1 MANEF
6 QYTKRVLYF
15 GMPDMGSI
23 CLARLAQEGVNIVGA
38 VAPPPNAPTFY
49 QFCDLAKYLKLN
61 IITYNNSL
69 KDADFLAK
77 IKSLNAD
84 VAIVCS
90 YSKLFPEE
98 LLNVM
103 PNKFVNVHPSILP
116 KYRGPNPYS
125 HVIIDNEETTGITLH
140 LMDKNFDT
148 GDLIVTREVA
158 LEPNETMGSLFNKI
172 NYLSG
177 ELLVEF
183 LRRFENINEL
193 KGKPQPEGDFP
204 KATDINP
211 QKGENIIDWSKP
223 AAFIERF
230 VRGLNPFI
238 AALTYFR
245 GLPIK
250 VYSVRVL
257 DKKINAPAGTVLNA
271 EKGLFVNTGDGIIE
285 IRVVQAGTF
294 LIGEGRDFIKFMEIK
309 KGEKFTNE

>member
-1 MANEF
+1 MENNF
-6 QYTKRVLYF
+6 KYTKRVIYF

-23 CLARLAQEGVNIVGA
+23 CLARIAQEGANIVGV
-38 VAPPPNAPTFY
+38 VAPPPNAPTFF
-49 QFCDLAKYLKLN
+49 QFCDLVKFLKLN
-61 IITYNNSL
+61 LITYKNSL
-69 KDADFLAK
+69 KDADFLEK

-98 LLNVM
+98 LLATM

-125 HVIIDNEETTGITLH
+125 HVIIDDEEKTGITLH

-148 GDLIVTREVA
+148 GDMLVTREVNI
-158 LEPNETMGSLFNKI
+158 EPDETMGTLFNKI

-183 LRRFENINEL
+183 LRRFENISEL
-193 KGKPQPEGDFP
+193 KGEPQPDGVFT
-204 KATDINP
+204 KATEINAI
-211 QKGENIIDWSKP
+211 KGENIIDWSKP
-223 AAFIERF
+223 AVYIERF

-238 AALTYFR
+238 SALTFFR
-245 GLPIK
+245 GLPVK
-250 VYSVRVL
+250 VYGVRVL

-294 LIGEGRDFIKFMEIK
+294 FFGEGRDLIRHLQVK
-309 KGEKFTNE
+309 KGEMFKNE